1 MNVILCTNFL
11 YGDFKGQDSGSRGW
25 CTNCCGSL
33 ITECRQMYVG
43 RGILSGMSKDFFGQ
57 I

>member
-1 MNVILCTNFL
+1 MNVFRCTNFL
-11 YGDFKGQDSGSRGW
+11 YGDFKGFKIQAAVDGAQ
-25 CTNCCGSL
+25 TVVAL

-43 RGILSGMSKDFFGQ
+43 RGSLSRMSKDFFGQ